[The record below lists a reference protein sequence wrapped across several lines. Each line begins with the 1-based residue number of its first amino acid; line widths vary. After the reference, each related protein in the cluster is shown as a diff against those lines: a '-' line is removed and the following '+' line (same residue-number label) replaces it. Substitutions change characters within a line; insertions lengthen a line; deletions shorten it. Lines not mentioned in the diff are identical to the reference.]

1 MSINN
6 YNKFSQM
13 QMHLTLGHYVYDI
26 NAFMIYRM
34 IYIYIYIYINAILFF
49 FNSRSKYI
57 K

>member
-34 IYIYIYIYINAILFF
+34 IYMYIYINAILFF
-49 FNSRSKYI
+49 LIQGQNT
-57 K
+57 